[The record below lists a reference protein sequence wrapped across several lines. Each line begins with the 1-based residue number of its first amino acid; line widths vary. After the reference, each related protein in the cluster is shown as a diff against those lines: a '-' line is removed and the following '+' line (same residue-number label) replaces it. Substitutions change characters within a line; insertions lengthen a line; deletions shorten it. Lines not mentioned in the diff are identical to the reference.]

1 MSDLMFVG
9 YLGEVNL
16 DCLMD
21 EIYEFLLIKNFISP
35 HGIAHGNIGS
45 IWICTFGNRS
55 LRATTC
61 QKKNVW
67 LLGRCGM

>member
-1 MSDLMFVG
+1 VQFLNLKDGNMSDLMFVG

-45 IWICTFGNRS
+45 I
-55 LRATTC
+55 
-61 QKKNVW
+61 
-67 LLGRCGM
+67 